1 MEQRLNQDV
10 KDIAKNLKK
19 SLSRLERV
27 KNEALKDLTPEQM
40 AEISP
45 ISADFSRVM
54 KATKN
59 GNVDELNKY
68 ISKYANFN
76 R

>member
-1 MEQRLNQDV
+1 MAEQNNNEI

-19 SLSRLERV
+19 SLARLERV
-27 KNEALKDLTPEQM
+27 KNDALKALTPEQM

-45 ISADFSRVM
+45 ISADFTRVM
-54 KATKN
+54 KATRN
-59 GNVDELNKY
+59 GDVKELNKY

-76 R
+76 